1 MVVMNPTGDIALQ
14 ERNLILVALGMMLLV
29 VIPVLTLIV
38 VFAFRYRKGRA
49 PGRYDPN
56 FTHSTPIELVVWSI
70 PLLII
75 ACLGVVTWITTHS
88 LDPFRP
94 LDRISADKPLA
105 KDHKPLDIQV
115 VAMDWKWLFIYPE
128 QGIATVNELALP
140 VDVPVRFSIT
150 STNQFNTFS
159 APTLAGMIYAMPGM
173 KSMLHAVLNAPGD
186 SWGYS
191 GNYTGAGY
199 SDMRFKL
206 HGVDQA
212 GFDQWAA
219 GIRAAGETLSTD
231 RYVELDK
238 PSEKVPVMHFSTV
251 ASGLFDRVLNRC
263 VVAGTECAAD
273 IMKKDRALDRD
284 NGGIFA
290 PQPMDHSA
298 MQSSEGQMSQGMPSM
313 SHTSTSG
320 DVTAAVPAAHD
331 HTNTGTNTGTNS
343 GALAAPEQQG
353 SNARP

>member
-1 MVVMNPTGDIALQ
+1 MVVMNPKGDIALQ
-14 ERNLILVALGMMLLV
+14 ERNLILVALGLMLLV
-29 VIPVLTLIV
+29 VVPVLTLIV

-49 PGRYDPN
+49 PGRYDPT

-70 PLLII
+70 PLVII
-75 ACLGVVTWITTHS
+75 ACLGVITWITSHT

-94 LDRISADKPLA
+94 LDRISAEKPLA

-128 QGIATVNELALP
+128 QGIATVNELTLP

-150 STNQFNTFS
+150 STSQFNTFS

-173 KSMLHAVLNAPGD
+173 KSMLHAVLNQPGD

-199 SDMRFKL
+199 SDMRFQL

-219 GIRAAGETLSTD
+219 GIKAAGETLSTD

-238 PSEKVPVMHFSTV
+238 PSEKVPVMRFSAITP
-251 ASGLFDRVLNRC
+251 GLFDRVVNRC
-263 VVAGTECAAD
+263 VIAGTECIAD

-284 NGGIFA
+284 NGGMFA
-290 PQPMDHSA
+290 PHAMDHAA
-298 MQSSEGQMSQGMPSM
+298 MNMNESMPSM
-313 SHTSTSG
+313 SGETASST
-320 DVTAAVPAAHD
+320 PAAHD
-331 HTNTGTNTGTNS
+331 HTNAGTNI
-343 GALAAPEQQG
+343 GAPAAPEQQG